1 MAGRLAEKATG
12 VMVSPV
18 EIREGSGDGEEL
30 RGERFTIS

>member
-1 MAGRLAEKATG
+1 MARRLAEKATG

-18 EIREGSGDGEEL
+18 EFRMRSGDWEEL